1 MKEELHAD
9 WDKDSWRRR
18 KGTVGIKRV
27 TPPPYKKRRA
37 THHLQLNTNSIKDAF
52 SMEIIIRGVLDHPS
66 LTDAGKN
73 AFITQFLAGTA
84 GLSTPDANLL
94 LDLGLELRT
103 KV

>member
-1 MKEELHAD
+1 
-9 WDKDSWRRR
+9 
-18 KGTVGIKRV
+18 
-27 TPPPYKKRRA
+27 
-37 THHLQLNTNSIKDAF
+37 
-52 SMEIIIRGVLDHPS
+52 MEIIIRGVLDHPS